1 MKNVLFA
8 ACTVVA
14 LAMGACAASADDA
27 LVTVSPDS
35 VVHNLQRQ
43 DYHHISPPVRS
54 GRFYEVKAINR
65 QGHKIKLYID
75 AHSGRIVDVKR

>member
-1 MKNVLFA
+1 MQ
-8 ACTVVA
+8 
-14 LAMGACAASADDA
+14 G
-27 LVTVSPDS
+27 PDTFSEGS

-43 DYHHISPPVRS
+43 DYRNISQPVRS

-65 QGHKIKLYID
+65 HGHGVKLYID